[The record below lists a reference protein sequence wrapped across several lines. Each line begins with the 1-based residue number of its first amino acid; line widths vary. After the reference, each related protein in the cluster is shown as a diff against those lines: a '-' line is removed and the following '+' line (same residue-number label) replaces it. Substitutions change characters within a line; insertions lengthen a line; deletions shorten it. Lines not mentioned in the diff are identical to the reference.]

1 MFEFDIM
8 ASYFDMNEQL
18 ELVLRIVIASVLGY
32 LIGFERTSREKSA
45 GMRTHAIVAMGAALM
60 MVISKYGFG
69 DCVTHDGTRIA
80 AQIVSGLGFL
90 GAGVIFVRN
99 NAVSGL
105 TTAAGLWTTAG
116 IGMAIGAGC
125 YFLGIVSGVWMI
137 VLQLALH
144 RIPFLSA
151 EPTRSTLK
159 LTTGDKESILKELE
173 EELAKKKVKINNIK
187 VWKESDA
194 TKIELDLTYP
204 RKFNKEELVM
214 HWSRDARVISIS
226 G

>member
-1 MFEFDIM
+1 MFDFDVM
-8 ASYFDMNEQL
+8 TSYFDFTEQL
-18 ELVLRIVIASVLGY
+18 ELVLRIIIASILGY

-69 DCVTHDGTRIA
+69 DCVSHDGARIA
-80 AQIVSGLGFL
+80 AQIVSGIGFL

-116 IGMAIGAGC
+116 IGMAIGSGC
-125 YFLGIVSGVWMI
+125 YFLGIISGVWMI

-144 RIPFLSA
+144 RVPFLSA
-151 EPTRSTLK
+151 EPTRSPLK
-159 LTTGDKESILKELE
+159 LVTSDSEAVLKELE
-173 EELAKKKVKINNIK
+173 EELVKEKVKINNMK
-187 VWKESDA
+187 VEKDSDV

-204 RKFNKEELVM
+204 SRFNKGELVM
-214 HWSRDARVISIS
+214 RWSKDVRVKSIN

>member
-1 MFEFDIM
+1 MFDFDVM
-8 ASYFDMNEQL
+8 TSYFDFTEQL
-18 ELVLRIVIASVLGY
+18 ELVLRIIIASILGY

-69 DCVTHDGTRIA
+69 DCVTQDGTRIA
-80 AQIVSGLGFL
+80 AQIVSGIGFL

-116 IGMAIGAGC
+116 IGMAIGSGC

-159 LTTGDKESILKELE
+159 IVTSDKESVLKELE
-173 EELAKKKVKINNIK
+173 AELVKEKVKINSMK
-187 VWKESDA
+187 VEKDDDV

-204 RKFNKEELVM
+204 SRFNKGELVM
-214 HWSRDARVISIS
+214 RWSKDVRVKSIN

>member
-1 MFEFDIM
+1 MFDFDVM
-8 ASYFDMNEQL
+8 TSYFDFTEQL
-18 ELVLRIVIASVLGY
+18 ELVLRIIIASILGY

-69 DCVTHDGTRIA
+69 DCITHDGTRIA
-80 AQIVSGLGFL
+80 AQIVSGIGFL

-116 IGMAIGAGC
+116 IGMAIGSGC
-125 YFLGIVSGVWMI
+125 YFLGIAAGVWMI
-137 VLQLALH
+137 ILQLALH

-151 EPTRSTLK
+151 EPTRNILK
-159 LTTGDKESILKELE
+159 LTTGDKDSTLRDLE
-173 EELAKKKVKINNIK
+173 EELAKKKVKINNVK
-187 VWKESDA
+187 VWKESDV

-214 HWSRDARVISIS
+214 RWSRDARVISIS

>member
-8 ASYFDMNEQL
+8 ATYLDLNEQV
-18 ELVLRIVIASVLGY
+18 ELILRIVIASVLGY

-69 DCVTHDGTRIA
+69 DCDVQDATRIA
-80 AQIVSGLGFL
+80 AQIVSGIGFL

-116 IGMAIGAGC
+116 IGMAIGSGC
-125 YFLGIVSGVWMI
+125 YFLGIAAGVWMI
-137 VLQLALH
+137 ILQLALH

-151 EPTRSTLK
+151 EPTRNILK
-159 LTTGDKESILKELE
+159 LTTGDKDSTLRDLE
-173 EELAKKKVKINNIK
+173 EELAKKKVKINNVK
-187 VWKESDA
+187 VWKESDV

-214 HWSRDARVISIS
+214 RWSRDARVISIS